1 MIRFGE
7 EMGEDLMNSVEDRVT
22 NTVRNITMELLS
34 KRIGVV
40 SEMMNAKPKDLTYVF
55 RVIEMVVMNIGIHS
69 LAEGA
74 CAGAGRLRERPIVH
88 YDLLGD
94 KVVCEVGV

>member
-22 NTVRNITMELLS
+22 NTMELLS

-40 SEMMNAKPKDLTYVF
+40 SEMMNAMPKDLTYVF

>member
-40 SEMMNAKPKDLTYVF
+40 SEMMNAMPKDLTYVF

-74 CAGAGRLRERPIVH
+74 CAGAGWLRERPIVH